1 METRLKEE
9 MRKKIVAELEVRKLN
24 DLVKRQDETMKI
36 YEEQNK
42 ELYNKIDSIEE
53 LHKNIKSKVNTLSVD
68 AADLMDETKFGSK
81 QSDNDDDSEPENGGK
96 DQDDERNTVF
106 ELFDEVLSKRK
117 NKTESVRNDNENAPS
132 NENVEATE
140 TK

>member
-24 DLVKRQDETMKI
+24 DLVKHQDETMKI

-68 AADLMDETKFGSK
+68 AVDIEELHKNIKSKVNTLSVDAADLKNEFGSK

-96 DQDDERNTVF
+96 DE
-106 ELFDEVLSKRK
+106 
-117 NKTESVRNDNENAPS
+117 
-132 NENVEATE
+132 
-140 TK
+140 